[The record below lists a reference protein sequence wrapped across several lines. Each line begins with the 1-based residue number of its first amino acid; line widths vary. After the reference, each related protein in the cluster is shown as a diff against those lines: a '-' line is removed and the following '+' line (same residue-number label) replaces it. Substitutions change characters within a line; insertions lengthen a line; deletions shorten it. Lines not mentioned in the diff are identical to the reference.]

1 VADVDPT
8 GEPKAESPPYPTH
21 WEADVLLR
29 DGATAHLRPIN
40 PADAGSL
47 ERFHEGQSA
56 ESIYLRY
63 FAPMP
68 RLSARDVHRFTHV
81 DHVDRVAFVC
91 TLGDAI
97 VGIARYDRIDE
108 HSAEVAFNV
117 SDAHQ
122 GRGLSS
128 VLLEHLAAAAREN
141 GIHRFV
147 AEVLPR
153 NRKML
158 TVFREAG
165 YEIASHFDDGVIAV
179 EFELA
184 PTDRSLAVME
194 AREHRAEARSMQRL
208 LNPGS
213 VAIIGA
219 SRRPGTVGHRLL
231 SDLVA
236 GGFTGRLHVVHP
248 EADVVL
254 GVPAVRRLDQLTEPV
269 DLAVIAVAAEGVLDV
284 VRDCAAIG
292 VLGLVV
298 VSSGFAETGPEGLA
312 RQRELVRVARANGL
326 RVVGPNSWGL
336 INAAA
341 AVRLNVSLVP
351 ELPFE
356 GRLGLF
362 SQSGGLSVAVLDAV
376 GRRGLGLS
384 TFLSA
389 GNRADVSGNDCMQYW
404 EEDPHTDAVALYME
418 SFGNPRKFSRIAR
431 RLARVK
437 PVIVLKSGTSN
448 FGVPPGHSVRPS
460 TAPRAAF
467 DSMLKQSGCIRVET
481 LNQMLDVAQLVL
493 NQPLPAGP
501 RVGIVGNSDALGM
514 LIADACLSWGLEVA
528 HGPVSLHP
536 QAGPG
541 EFRTALSGAFT
552 GERVDAVVAAFIPPI
567 ATEADEVARV
577 LSEVSAGYPDIP
589 VVACF
594 LGTSGMNTATAL
606 GGSAS
611 TGAVSEPAAE
621 SRPIPSY
628 PTPEEAVRALATVE
642 RYAAWRRRDPGT
654 RFEPAGVDLAAAR
667 AVVAQSLAAA
677 GAASSVGSASGSAE
691 LELDAA
697 TTERLLAAV
706 GITVWPQIPV
716 SDPDS
721 AVAAAATLGY
731 PVALKTTAEH
741 LRHRVDLGGVRLNID
756 DADDLLVDLAQMQT
770 MLAPLDGDQFVVQR
784 MAPPGV
790 ACVIRTVEDP
800 LFGPVVSFGLGG
812 DASELLGDV
821 AHRIPPLTDVDIADL
836 VRSVRAAPK
845 LFGRH
850 GAAPVDVPALEDL
863 LARVACL
870 ADELPEIAELELNPV
885 VVAGSGLAVLSALVR
900 LAPRVERSDTA
911 RRELRGG

>member
-1 VADVDPT
+1 VADLSIDPA
-8 GEPKAESPPYPTH
+8 PLYPTH
-21 WEADVLLR
+21 WEADVVLK
-29 DGATAHLRPIN
+29 DGGTTHLRPIS
-40 PADAGSL
+40 PEDAESL
-47 ERFHEGQSA
+47 QRFHAGQSP

-81 DHVDRVAFVC
+81 DHVNRVAFVC
-91 TLGDAI
+91 TVGDHI
-97 VGIARYDRIDE
+97 VGIARYDRIDGD
-108 HSAEVAFNV
+108 SAEVAFNV

-122 GRGLSS
+122 GRGLGS

-141 GIHRFV
+141 GIHRFT
-147 AEVLPR
+147 AEVLPH

-165 YEIASHFDDGVIAV
+165 YEVASHFDDGVIAV

-194 AREHRAEARSMQRL
+194 AREHRAEARSMERL
-208 LNPGS
+208 LNPAS

-254 GVPAVRRLDQLTEPV
+254 GVPAVRRLEQLTEPV
-269 DLAVIAVAAEGVLDV
+269 DLAVVAVAADGVLDV
-284 VRDCAAIG
+284 VRECAAIG
-292 VLGLVV
+292 VRGVVV
-298 VSSGFAETGPEGLA
+298 VSSGFAETGADGLA
-312 RQRELVRVARANGL
+312 RQRELVQVARANGL

-336 INAAA
+336 INADAS
-341 AVRLNVSLVP
+341 VRLNVSLVP
-351 ELPFE
+351 ELPSE

-362 SQSGGLSVAVLDAV
+362 SQSGGLSVAVLAAV

-404 EEDPHTDAVALYME
+404 EEDPRTDAVALYME

-431 RLARVK
+431 RLARTK

-448 FGVPPGHSVRPS
+448 FGVPPGHQVRPS
-460 TAPRAAF
+460 TAPREAF
-467 DSMLKQSGCIRVET
+467 NSMLKQSGCIRVET

-514 LIADACLSWGLEVA
+514 LIADACVSWGLEVA

-536 QAGPG
+536 QAGPE
-541 EFRTALSGAFT
+541 EFRTALVAAFT

-567 ATEADEVARV
+567 ATDADQVATV
-577 LSEVSAGYPDIP
+577 LAEVSAGFPIP

-594 LGTSGMNTATAL
+594 LGTSGM
-606 GGSAS
+606 S
-611 TGAVSEPAAE
+611 TGTTLVEPGAADP
-621 SRPIPSY
+621 RPIPSY

-642 RYAAWRRRDPGT
+642 RYSAWRRRDPGN
-654 RFEPAGVDLAAAR
+654 RFEPPGVDLAAAR
-667 AVVAQSLAAA
+667 AVIAEALVGADPGEDGLVLDPPTAA
-677 GAASSVGSASGSAE
+677 
-691 LELDAA
+691 
-697 TTERLLAAV
+697 RLLATV
-706 GITVWPQIPV
+706 GITLWQQTPV
-716 SDPDS
+716 SGPDD
-721 AVAAAATLGY
+721 AAAAAAAIGY
-731 PVALKTTAEH
+731 PVVLKTTAEH

-756 DADDLLVDLAQMQT
+756 DAEQLLTDLAQMRA
-770 MLAPLDGDQFVVQR
+770 MLGPLNGDGFVVQR

-800 LFGPVVSFGLGG
+800 LFGPVVSFGLAG

-845 LFGRH
+845 LFGHH
-850 GAAPVDVPALEDL
+850 GAAPADVPALEDL
-863 LARVACL
+863 LGRVACL
-870 ADELPEIAELELNPV
+870 ADEFPEVAELEFNPV
-885 VVAGSGLAVLSALVR
+885 VVSGNGLAVLSAVIR
-900 LAPRVERSDTA
+900 LATRVERSDTA

>member
-1 VADVDPT
+1 M
-8 GEPKAESPPYPTH
+8 H
-21 WEADVLLR
+21 WEADVVLR

-40 PADAGSL
+40 PEDAASL
-47 ERFHEGQSA
+47 ERFHAAQSE

-91 TLGDAI
+91 TLGEHI

-108 HSAEVAFNV
+108 ASAEVAFNV

-141 GIHRFV
+141 GITRFI

-165 YEIASHFDDGVIAV
+165 YEVASRFDDGVIEV
-179 EFELA
+179 QFDLA

-194 AREHRAEARSMQRL
+194 AREHRAEARSMERL
-208 LNPGS
+208 LNPAS

-236 GGFTGRLHVVHP
+236 GGFTGRLHVVHS
-248 EADVVL
+248 EADLVL
-254 GVPAVRRLDQLTEPV
+254 GVPAVRRLDQIGEPV
-269 DLAVIAVAAEGVLDV
+269 DLVVVAVAAEKVLDV
-284 VRDCAAIG
+284 VQDCAAIG
-292 VLGLVV
+292 VRGLVV
-298 VSSGFAETGPEGLA
+298 VSSGFAETGPDGLA

-336 INAAA
+336 INADPS
-341 AVRLNVSLVP
+341 VRLNVSLVP
-351 ELPFE
+351 ELPVE

-376 GRRGLGLS
+376 ARRGLGLS

-404 EEDPHTDAVALYME
+404 EEDAHTDAVALYLE

-448 FGVPPGHSVRPS
+448 FGVPPGHSVRSS
-460 TAPRAAF
+460 TAPKGAF
-467 DSMLKQSGCIRVET
+467 DAMLKQSGCIRVET
-481 LNQMLDVAQLVL
+481 LNQMLDVAQFVL

-501 RVGIVGNSDALGM
+501 KVGIVGNSDALGT
-514 LIADACLSWGLEVA
+514 LIADACVSWGLEVV

-536 QAGPG
+536 QAGPQ
-541 EFRTALSGAFT
+541 EFHRALSAAFAAD
-552 GERVDAVVAAFIPPI
+552 GVDAIVAAFIPPI
-567 ATEADEVARV
+567 ATDADEVARV
-577 LSEVSAGYPDIP
+577 LADVSAGHPIP

-594 LGTSGMNTATAL
+594 LGTSGMNGMTTDAEPA
-606 GGSAS
+606 
-611 TGAVSEPAAE
+611 TGAA
-621 SRPIPSY
+621 IPSY
-628 PTPEEAVRALATVE
+628 PTPEEAVRALATAQ
-642 RYAAWRRRDPGT
+642 RYAAWRRRDPGR
-654 RFEPAGVDLAAAR
+654 RFEPTGLDLAAAR
-667 AVVAQSLAAA
+667 TIVADALSSSVVSSPVSPVSPGSPVSPVDPSVVSPVVSSLA
-677 GAASSVGSASGSAE
+677 SSDYSSH
-691 LELDAA
+691 ELDADTSA
-697 TTERLLAAV
+697 RLLAAF
-706 GITVWPQIPV
+706 GITLWRQTPV
-716 SDPDS
+716 TDPAS
-721 AVAAAATLGY
+721 AVAAAAELGY
-731 PVALKTTAEH
+731 PVALKSTAEH
-741 LRHRVDLGGVRLNID
+741 LRHRTDLGGIRLNID
-756 DADDLLVDLAQMQT
+756 DADALLEDLAQMRSFFG
-770 MLAPLDGDQFVVQR
+770 PLDGDRFVVQR

-790 ACVIRTVEDP
+790 ACLIRTVEDP
-800 LFGPVVSFGLGG
+800 LFGPVVSFGLAG

-845 LFGRH
+845 LFGHH
-850 GAAPVDVPALEDL
+850 GATPVDVAALEDL
-863 LARVACL
+863 LGRVACL
-870 ADELPEIAELELNPV
+870 ADELPEVAELELNPV
-885 VVAGSGLAVLSALVR
+885 VVSTEGLAVLGAVIR
-900 LAPRVERSDTA
+900 LTPRVERSDTA
-911 RRELRGG
+911 RRELPGS

>member
-1 VADVDPT
+1 MADLT
-8 GEPKAESPPYPTH
+8 TEPPPPYPTH
-21 WEADVLLR
+21 WEADVVLR

-40 PADAGSL
+40 PEDAASL
-47 ERFHEGQSA
+47 ERFHAAQSE

-91 TLGDAI
+91 TLGDHI
-97 VGIARYDRIDE
+97 VGIARYDRIDAA
-108 HSAEVAFNV
+108 SAEVAFNV

-141 GIHRFV
+141 GIGRFI

-165 YEIASHFDDGVIAV
+165 YEVTSRFDDGVIAV
-179 EFELA
+179 EFDLT

-194 AREHRAEARSMQRL
+194 AREHRAEARSMERL
-208 LNPGS
+208 LNPAS

-248 EADVVL
+248 EADLVL
-254 GVPAVRRLDQLTEPV
+254 GVPAVRRLEQLTEPV
-269 DLAVIAVAAEGVLDV
+269 DLAVVAVSAEGVLDV

-292 VLGLVV
+292 VRGLVV

-336 INAAA
+336 INADAS
-341 AVRLNVSLVP
+341 VRLNVSLVP
-351 ELPFE
+351 DLPTE

-376 GRRGLGLS
+376 ARRGLGLS

-404 EEDPHTDAVALYME
+404 EEDAHTDAVALYLE

-431 RLARVK
+431 RLARTK

-448 FGVPPGHSVRPS
+448 FGVPPGHSVRAS
-460 TAPRAAF
+460 TAPGGAF
-467 DSMLKQSGCIRVET
+467 DAMLKQSGCIRVET
-481 LNQMLDVAQLVL
+481 LNQMLDVAQFVL

-501 RVGIVGNSDALGM
+501 RVGIVGNSDALGT
-514 LIADACLSWGLEVA
+514 LIADACVSWGLEVA
-528 HGPVSLHP
+528 YGPVSLHP
-536 QAGPG
+536 QAGPQ
-541 EFRTALSGAFT
+541 EFHRALSAAFAAE
-552 GERVDAVVAAFIPPI
+552 GLDAIVAAFIPPI
-567 ATEADEVARV
+567 AAEADEVARV
-577 LSEVSAGYPDIP
+577 LADVSAAHPIP

-594 LGTSGMNTATAL
+594 LGTSGMNTVSPP
-606 GGSAS
+606 GSGTSA
-611 TGAVSEPAAE
+611 
-621 SRPIPSY
+621 IPSY
-628 PTPEEAVRALATVE
+628 PTPEEAVRALATAQ
-642 RYAAWRRRDPGT
+642 RYAAWRRRDPGRRVELT
-654 RFEPAGVDLAAAR
+654 DLDLTAAR
-667 AVVAQSLAAA
+667 TIVAEALAVAPDAPSGP
-677 GAASSVGSASGSAE
+677 GAPSGPDIPDETDASS
-691 LELDAA
+691 ELDAE
-697 TTERLLAAV
+697 TTARLLAAFGV
-706 GITVWPQIPV
+706 TVWRQIPV
-716 SDPDS
+716 SDPED
-721 AVAAAATLGY
+721 AVAAAQALGF
-731 PVALKTTAEH
+731 PVALKSTAEH
-741 LRHRVDLGGVRLNID
+741 LRHRTDLGGVRLNID
-756 DADDLLVDLAQMQT
+756 DADALLEDLAQMRSFFG
-770 MLAPLDGDQFVVQR
+770 PLDGDRFVVQR

-790 ACVIRTVEDP
+790 ACLIRTVEDP
-800 LFGPVVSFGLGG
+800 LFGPVVSFGLAG

-845 LFGRH
+845 LFGHH
-850 GAAPVDVPALEDL
+850 GATPVDVTALEDL
-863 LARVACL
+863 LGRVACL
-870 ADELPEIAELELNPV
+870 ADELPEVAELELNPV
-885 VVAGSGLAVLSALVR
+885 VVSTEGLAVLGAVVR
-900 LAPRVERSDTA
+900 LTPRVERSDTA
-911 RRELRGG
+911 RRELPGS

>member
-1 VADVDPT
+1 M
-8 GEPKAESPPYPTH
+8 H
-21 WEADVLLR
+21 WEADVVLR

-40 PADAGSL
+40 PEDAASL
-47 ERFHEGQSA
+47 ERFHAAQSE

-91 TLGDAI
+91 TLGEHI

-108 HSAEVAFNV
+108 TSAEVAFNV

-141 GIHRFV
+141 GITRFI

-165 YEIASHFDDGVIAV
+165 YEVASRFDDGVIEV
-179 EFELA
+179 QFDLA

-194 AREHRAEARSMQRL
+194 AREHRAEARSMERL
-208 LNPGS
+208 LNPAS

-231 SDLVA
+231 SDLLG
-236 GGFTGRLHVVHP
+236 GGFTGQLQVVHP

-254 GVPAVRRLDQLTEPV
+254 GVPAVRRVDQLTGKV
-269 DLAVIAVAAEGVLDV
+269 DLAVIAVPAEGVLEI
-284 VRDCAAIG
+284 VRECAAIG
-292 VLGLVV
+292 VRGVVV
-298 VSSGFAETGPEGLA
+298 VSSGFAETGPEGLD

-336 INAAA
+336 INAAEG
-341 AVRLNVSLVP
+341 VRLNVSLVP
-351 ELPFE
+351 ELPAE

-376 GRRGLGLS
+376 ARRGLGLS

-404 EEDPHTDAVALYME
+404 EEDPHTDAVALYLE

-431 RLARVK
+431 RLARTK

-460 TAPRAAF
+460 TAPRQAF

-481 LNQMLDVAQLVL
+481 LNHMLDVAQLVL

-501 RVGIVGNSDALGM
+501 NVAIVGNSDALGT
-514 LIADACLSWGLEVA
+514 LIADACVSWGLKVQ

-536 QAGPG
+536 QAGP
-541 EFRTALSGAFT
+541 EQFRTALADAFS
-552 GERVDAVVAAFIPPI
+552 EPDVDAVVAAFIPPL
-567 ATEADEVARV
+567 ATDADEVARA
-577 LSEVSAGYPDIP
+577 LSEVSAQHPVP

-594 LGTSGMNTATAL
+594 LGTSGVNAAL
-606 GGSAS
+606 SN
-611 TGAVSEPAAE
+611 P
-621 SRPIPSY
+621 RLIPSY
-628 PTPEEAVRALATVE
+628 PTPEEAVRALATAQ
-642 RYAAWRRRDPGT
+642 RYAAWRRRDPG
-654 RFEPAGVDLAAAR
+654 RRVEPADLDLSAAR
-667 AVVAQSLAAA
+667 EIVA
-677 GAASSVGSASGSAE
+677 GALTDAE
-691 LELDAA
+691 TELDP
-697 TTERLLAAV
+697 TTTARLLATF
-706 GITVWPQIPV
+706 GITLWPQTQV
-716 SDPDS
+716 GDPGS
-721 AVAAAATLGY
+721 AVAAAGRLGY
-731 PVALKTTAEH
+731 PVALKTTAPH
-741 LRHRVDLGGVRLNID
+741 LRHRTDLGGIRLNIK
-756 DADDLLVDLAQMQT
+756 DAEELEADLAQMRE
-770 MLAPLDGDQFVVQR
+770 MLGPQDADRLVVQR

-790 ACVIRTVEDP
+790 ACMIRTVEDP

-836 VRSVRAAPK
+836 VRSIRAAPK
-845 LFGRH
+845 LFGHH
-850 GAAPVDVPALEDL
+850 GAAPADVPALEDL
-863 LARVACL
+863 LGRVACL

-885 VVAGSGLAVLSALVR
+885 VVSTQGLAVLGATVR
-900 LAPRVERSDTA
+900 LARPAERSDTA
-911 RRELRGG
+911 RRELPTTPQ

>member
-1 VADVDPT
+1 VADLDPSA
-8 GEPKAESPPYPTH
+8 EPKDETPPYPMH
-21 WEADVLLR
+21 WEADVVLR

-40 PADAGSL
+40 PDDADSL
-47 ERFHEGQSA
+47 VSFHEGQSA

-68 RLSARDVHRFTHV
+68 RLSARDVYRFTHV
-81 DHVDRVAFVC
+81 DHADRVAFVC

-97 VGIARYDRIDE
+97 VGIARYDRIDDR
-108 HSAEVAFNV
+108 SAEVAFNV

-141 GIHRFV
+141 GITRFI

-194 AREHRAEARSMQRL
+194 AREHRAEARSMERL
-208 LNPGS
+208 LNPSS

-236 GGFTGRLHVVHP
+236 GGFTGRLHVVHS

-269 DLAVIAVAAEGVLDV
+269 DLAVVAVAADRVLEVVQDAAALGV
-284 VRDCAAIG
+284 R
-292 VLGLVV
+292 GLVV
-298 VSSGFAETGPEGLA
+298 VSSGFAETGPEGLD
-312 RQRELVRVARANGL
+312 RQRELVRVARANGM

-336 INAAA
+336 INADAS
-341 AVRLNVSLVP
+341 VRLNVSLVP
-351 ELPFE
+351 ELPSE

-404 EEDPHTDAVALYME
+404 EEDPRTDAVALYME

-431 RLARVK
+431 RLARTK

-460 TAPRAAF
+460 TAPRQAF
-467 DSMLKQSGCIRVET
+467 DSMLKQSGCIKVET

-501 RVGIVGNSDALGM
+501 RVGIVGNSDALGV
-514 LIADACLSWGLEVA
+514 LIADACVSWGLKVA

-541 EFRTALSGAFT
+541 EFRTALSEAFT
-552 GERVDAVVAAFIPPI
+552 GEQVDAVVAAFIPPI

-577 LSEVSAGYPDIP
+577 LTEVSTGYPTIP

-594 LGTSGMNTATAL
+594 LGTSGMNT
-606 GGSAS
+606 GS
-611 TGAVSEPAAE
+611 V
-621 SRPIPSY
+621 PSY

-642 RYAAWRRRDPGT
+642 RYAAWRRRDPGV
-654 RFEPAGVDLAAAR
+654 RSEPEGLDLAQAR
-667 AVVAQSLAAA
+667 AVIAEALAEGAELLAVAAEDPADP
-677 GAASSVGSASGSAE
+677 GAEIG
-691 LELDAA
+691 LELDPQ
-697 TTERLLAAV
+697 TTAELLATV
-706 GITVWPQIPV
+706 GITLWPELPFT
-716 SDPDS
+716 DPDS
-721 AVAAAATLGY
+721 AVAAAAELGY
-731 PVALKTTAEH
+731 PVALKTTVAH

-756 DADDLLVDLAQMQT
+756 DDDQLRTDLAQMRT
-770 MLAPLDGDQFVVQR
+770 MFGPLDGDRFVVQR

-790 ACVIRTVEDP
+790 ACLIRTVEDP
-800 LFGPVVSFGLGG
+800 LFGPVVSFGLSG
-812 DASELLGDV
+812 DASDLLGDI

-850 GAAPVDVPALEDL
+850 GAAPADVPALEDL
-863 LARVACL
+863 LGRVAAL
-870 ADELPEIAELELNPV
+870 ADELPEIASLELNPV
-885 VVAGSGLAVLSALVR
+885 VVAGTGLSVLGAVIR

-911 RRELRGG
+911 RRELPTSP

>member
-1 VADVDPT
+1 MADLSADP
-8 GEPKAESPPYPTH
+8 APPYPTH
-21 WEADVLLR
+21 WEADVVLR
-29 DGATAHLRPIN
+29 DGATAHLRPIS
-40 PADAGSL
+40 PQDAESL
-47 ERFHEGQSA
+47 ERFHQGQSP

-81 DHVDRVAFVC
+81 DHVNRVAFVC
-91 TLGDAI
+91 TVGEHI
-97 VGIARYDRIDE
+97 VGIARYDRIDDD
-108 HSAEVAFNV
+108 SAEVAFNV

-122 GRGLSS
+122 GRGLGS
-128 VLLEHLAAAAREN
+128 VLLEHLTAAAREN
-141 GIHRFV
+141 GIHRFT
-147 AEVLPR
+147 AEVLPH

-165 YEIASHFDDGVIAV
+165 YEVASHFDDGVIAV

-194 AREHRAEARSMQRL
+194 AREHRAEARSMERL
-208 LNPGS
+208 LNPAS

-248 EADVVL
+248 EADAVL
-254 GVPAVRRLDQLTEPV
+254 GVPAVRRLEQLTEPI
-269 DLAVIAVAAEGVLDV
+269 DLAVVAVAAEGVLDV
-284 VRDCAAIG
+284 VRECAALG
-292 VLGLVV
+292 VRGLVV

-312 RQRELVRVARANGL
+312 RQRELVRLARANGL

-336 INAAA
+336 INADAS
-341 AVRLNVSLVP
+341 VRLNVSLVP
-351 ELPFE
+351 ELPIE

-362 SQSGGLSVAVLDAV
+362 SQSGGLSVAVLAAV
-376 GRRGLGLS
+376 ARRGLGLS

-431 RLARVK
+431 RLARTK

-448 FGVPPGHSVRPS
+448 FGVPPGHLVRPS
-460 TAPRAAF
+460 TAPREAF
-467 DSMLKQSGCIRVET
+467 NSMLKQSGCIRVET

-514 LIADACLSWGLEVA
+514 LIADACVSWGLEVA

-536 QAGPG
+536 QAGPE
-541 EFRTALSGAFT
+541 EFRTALSEAFT

-567 ATEADEVARV
+567 ATEADQVARV
-577 LSEVSAGYPDIP
+577 LAEVSAGYPIP

-594 LGTSGMNTATAL
+594 LGTSGM
-606 GGSAS
+606 S
-611 TGAVSEPAAE
+611 TGTTLIDSGE
-621 SRPIPSY
+621 SGLVNPRPIPSY

-654 RFEPAGVDLAAAR
+654 RFEPPGVDLSAAR
-667 AVVAQSLAAA
+667 AVVAEALA
-677 GAASSVGSASGSAE
+677 GADPGEAGLLLD
-691 LELDAA
+691 LE
-697 TTERLLAAV
+697 TTARLLATV
-706 GITVWPQIPV
+706 GITLWQATPI
-716 SDPDS
+716 SDPSD
-721 AVAAAATLGY
+721 AVAAAEAIGY

-756 DADDLLVDLAQMQT
+756 DAEQLLTDLDQMRA
-770 MLAPLDGDQFVVQR
+770 MLGPLNGDRFVVQR

-790 ACVIRTVEDP
+790 ACVLRTVEDP
-800 LFGPVVSFGLGG
+800 LFGPVVSFGLAG
-812 DASELLGDV
+812 DASELLGDI

-845 LFGRH
+845 LFGHH

-863 LARVACL
+863 IARVACL
-870 ADELPEIAELELNPV
+870 ADELPEVAELEFNPV
-885 VVAGSGLAVLSALVR
+885 VVSGSGLAVLSAVVR
-900 LAPRVERSDTA
+900 LASQVERSDTA